1 MNEAKARTLVGYARV
16 STQEQSLDLQIDA
29 LNSLGVVKVFTE
41 TASGAKSDR
50 PQLAAAL
57 NYMRENDV
65 LVVYRL
71 DRLGRSLADLV
82 RIVGELEARGVGFRS
97 VHENIDTTSSTGRL
111 VFHVFAALAE
121 FERDL
126 IIDRTRA
133 GLAAARE
140 RGSKPGRK
148 PSLTADQIEVA
159 RRLCSEGKSVKE
171 VAGLFGVSR
180 PTIYRALERMESA
193 PRGEVG
199 GGP

>member
-1 MNEAKARTLVGYARV
+1 MNETKARTLVGYARV
-16 STQEQSLDLQIDA
+16 STHEQSLDLQIDA
-29 LNSLGVVKVFTE
+29 LNSLGVVKIFSEKV
-41 TASGAKSDR
+41 SGSRADR

-57 NYMRENDV
+57 DYMREGDV
-65 LVVYRL
+65 LVAYRL
-71 DRLGRSLADLV
+71 DRIGRSLADLV

-97 VHENIDTTSSTGRL
+97 IHESIDTTSSTGRL
-111 VFHVFAALAE
+111 VFHIFAALAE

-148 PSLTADQIEVA
+148 PSLTGDQVEVA

-171 VAGLFGVSR
+171 VAELFGVSR
-180 PTIYRALERMESA
+180 PTIYRALERLESA
-193 PRGEVG
+193 GRGEVG
-199 GGP
+199 GVR

>member
-1 MNEAKARTLVGYARV
+1 MNETKARTLVGYARV
-16 STQEQSLDLQIDA
+16 STHEQSLDLQIDA
-29 LNSLGVVKVFTE
+29 LTSLGVVKIFSE
-41 TASGAKSDR
+41 KLSGSKTDR
-50 PQLAAAL
+50 PQLAASL
-57 NYMRENDV
+57 DYMREGDV

-82 RIVGELEARGVGFRS
+82 RIVGELDARGVGFRS
-97 VHENIDTTSSTGRL
+97 VHESIDTTSATGRL

-148 PSLTADQIEVA
+148 PSLSADQVEVA

-171 VAGLFGVSR
+171 VSELFGVSR
-180 PTIYRALERMESA
+180 PTIYRALERLESA
-193 PRGEVG
+193 RRSEAG
-199 GGP
+199 GVR

>member
-1 MNEAKARTLVGYARV
+1 MNETNARTLVGYARV
-16 STQEQSLDLQIDA
+16 STHEQSLNLQIDA
-29 LNSLGVVKVFTE
+29 LNALGVVKVFTE
-41 TASGAKSDR
+41 KASGAKSDR

-57 NYMRENDV
+57 EYMREGDV

-82 RIVGELEARGVGFRS
+82 RIVGELEARGAGFRS
-97 VHENIDTTSSTGRL
+97 IHESIDTTSSTGRL
-111 VFHVFAALAE
+111 IFHIFASLAE

-126 IIDRTRA
+126 IIDRTRD

-148 PSLTADQIEVA
+148 PSLSAAQVEVA

-171 VAGLFGVSR
+171 VAELFGVSR
-180 PTIYRALERMESA
+180 PTIYRALERLASDR
-193 PRGEVG
+193 RGEAG
-199 GGP
+199 GAR

>member
-1 MNEAKARTLVGYARV
+1 
-16 STQEQSLDLQIDA
+16 
-29 LNSLGVVKVFTE
+29 
-41 TASGAKSDR
+41 
-50 PQLAAAL
+50 
-57 NYMRENDV
+57 MREGDV

-97 VHENIDTTSSTGRL
+97 IHESIDTTSATGRL

-148 PSLTADQIEVA
+148 PSLSADQVEVA

-171 VAGLFGVSR
+171 VSELFGVSR
-180 PTIYRALERMESA
+180 PTIYRALERLESA
-193 PRGEVG
+193 RRSEAG
-199 GGP
+199 GVR